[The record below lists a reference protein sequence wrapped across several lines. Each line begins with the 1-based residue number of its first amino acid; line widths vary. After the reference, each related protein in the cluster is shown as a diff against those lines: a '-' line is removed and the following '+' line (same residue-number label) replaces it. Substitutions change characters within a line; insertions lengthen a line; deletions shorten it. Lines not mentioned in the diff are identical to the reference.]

1 MEYQALYRKYRPNT
15 FDSVIGQEHITDI
28 LKNQI
33 ITGHTSHAYLF
44 SGTRGTGKTSTA
56 KILARAVNCLHPVDG
71 EPCMEC
77 EACTVAADANV
88 DVIELDAA
96 SNNGVDDMRS
106 LIEKA
111 VFAPVRMKKK
121 VYIIDEAHMLST
133 SAFNA
138 LLKTLEEPPSHV
150 MFILATTEPHKI
162 IPTITSRCQRF
173 DFRRLKSADIIS
185 RLKTVLKDAGA
196 VIDSEGLSTIA
207 RKANGGMR
215 DALSLADQ
223 CISFCGNNVTAE
235 DVYHIL
241 GSADFDSVYSVCEL
255 LLNSDAKA
263 AVEMLSDLVTGRDL
277 PVLVQDITSHFR
289 SLLLTKM
296 CGDCTDILDCTD
308 EDMRRLKEQAKD
320 KSEERIIRALDI
332 LSGVQSQI
340 KYYPQPRIL
349 VETAFVKICRPDF
362 EDSETALLDRI
373 DVLEKKLK
381 DGIPVQVQQT
391 APAPV
396 KLAEK
401 PKEKKR
407 IVQED
412 AYKVYKEINDALPEK
427 VESIGSF
434 IQSFFSQAVDVK
446 LVGSDLQVYFR
457 SIVHYEDAKDAKP
470 KLDQVAQILGYDVHV
485 VPMHEDVDEGDEI
498 EKSLLASFD
507 NIVFTD

>member
-15 FDSVIGQEHITDI
+15 FSDVIGQEHITAI

-33 ITGHTSHAYLF
+33 VTGRTSHAYLF
-44 SGTRGTGKTSTA
+44 SGVRGTGKTSTA

-77 EACTVAADANV
+77 EACTVAADSNV

-173 DFRRLKSADIIS
+173 DFRRLKTSYIIS
-185 RLKTVLKDAGA
+185 RLRAVLSDIGA
-196 VIDSEGLSTIA
+196 HIDDEGLSTIA

-223 CISFCGNNVTAE
+223 CISFCGNNVTAA

-241 GSADFDSVYSVCEL
+241 GSADFDSVYDLCEL
-255 LLNSDAKA
+255 LIKGDIKSTLNLFSSLI
-263 AVEMLSDLVTGRDL
+263 EGRDL
-277 PVLVQDITSHFR
+277 LVLIQDLSTHFR
-289 SLLLTKM
+289 SLILTKM
-296 CGDCTDILDCTD
+296 CGDCSDILDCT
-308 EDMRRLKEQAKD
+308 EDDMKKLREQSDRASEQRLT
-320 KSEERIIRALDI
+320 RALDI
-332 LSGVQSQI
+332 LNEVQIQI
-340 KYYPQPRIL
+340 KYFPQPRIL
-349 VETAFVKICRPDF
+349 TETAFVRICRPDF
-362 EDSETALLDRI
+362 EQDYTSLLDRI
-373 DVLEKKLK
+373 DTLEKKVK
-381 DGIPVQVQQT
+381 DGIKVQVEN
-391 APAPV
+391 APAPKPSAPKAPKKKEVPKDAFDCYKSICDALKDNDENSGMLIYSVFCKAINV
-396 KLAEK
+396 KTVD
-401 PKEKKR
+401 KELHVVFTSKHFYEMTKSY
-407 IVQED
+407 I
-412 AYKVYKEINDALPEK
+412 KEINDVA
-427 VESIGSF
+427 ES
-434 IQSFFSQAVDVK
+434 
-446 LVGSDLQVYFR
+446 
-457 SIVHYEDAKDAKP
+457 
-470 KLDQVAQILGYDVHV
+470 LGYDIHV
-485 VPMHEDVDEGDEI
+485 VPEIDERNEDDEI
-498 EKSLLASFD
+498 ESELLASFD
-507 NIVFTD
+507 SITFI

>member
-15 FDSVIGQEHITDI
+15 FDSVIGQEHITAI

-33 ITGHTSHAYLF
+33 ETGHTSHAYLF
-44 SGTRGTGKTSTA
+44 SGIRGTGKTSTA
-56 KILARAVNCLHPVDG
+56 KILARAVNCLHPVNG

-138 LLKTLEEPPSHV
+138 LLKTLEEPPAHI

-173 DFRRLKSADIIS
+173 DFRRLKNADIIS
-185 RLKTVLKDAGA
+185 RLKTVLADAGA
-196 VIDSEGLSTIA
+196 HIDDEGLSTIA

-223 CISFCGNNVTAE
+223 CISFCGNNVTAA

-241 GSADFDSVYSVCEL
+241 GSADFDSVYSLCDML
-255 LLNSDAKA
+255 IKGDAKA
-263 AVEMLSDLVTGRDL
+263 AIELLSELVTGRDM

-289 SLLLTKM
+289 ALMLTKT

-308 EDMRRLKEQAKD
+308 EDMRRLREQAKTGSD
-320 KSEERIIRALDI
+320 ERILRALDI
-332 LSGVQSQI
+332 LSGVQTQI

-349 VETAFVKICRPDF
+349 IETAFVRICRPDF
-362 EDSETALLDRI
+362 EADTVSLTDRI

-381 DGIPVQVQQT
+381 EGFAVRAAAPVQM
-391 APAPV
+391 PV
-396 KLAEK
+396 KAREEA
-401 PKEKKR
+401 PKKKKR
-407 IVQED
+407 IVQSEAYE
-412 AYKVYKEINDALPEK
+412 AYKAVCDALPEK
-427 VESIGSF
+427 AEMGAF
-434 IQSFFSQAVDVK
+434 IASTFSKAVNVK
-446 LVGSDLQVYFR
+446 LVGDNMHVIFNSR
-457 SIVHYEDAKDAKP
+457 SYYEAAKDCKAT
-470 KLDQVAQILGYDVHV
+470 LDSVADMLGYELKIIPEIDEVS
-485 VPMHEDVDEGDEI
+485 EDDDI
-498 EKSLLASFD
+498 EKSLLSSFGD
-507 NIVFTD
+507 ITFTD